1 MTVSSETAKVTYNG
15 DGSTS
20 SFSVTF
26 YFLNTSDVK
35 VIHRDANGNETTWT
49 EGSQYTLT
57 GAGAQSGGTVAV
69 STDPTDY
76 TPASGE
82 TLTIKRDL
90 DLTQE
95 TDYPE
100 GGQFPASAHE
110 DALDRSAMRDQ
121 QLKEEVDRKIGFSE
135 TSTASPGDFP
145 DPVSA
150 IRLIGYNAGNRFTL
164 FETVDLDLTDTVV
177 SSFIATLMDNADAA
191 AARATLGLGSAAV
204 RTVGTT
210 DASLPT
216 NANLKGTS
224 RTFGKGQLGRSH
236 NLGNLN
242 SATALRLANGNLQH
256 GTMTG
261 SFTLTAPDDNDQ
273 GWMELEL
280 TVDGTGGHTLTLS
293 GFNEASGAFDNT
305 AGKVNVLRIV
315 KHITNTYIDIVQA
328 A

>member
-26 YFLNTSDVK
+26 YFLDTSDVK
-35 VIHRDANGNETTWT
+35 VIHRDAGGNETTWT
-49 EGSQYTLT
+49 EGSQYALT
-57 GAGAQSGGTVAV
+57 GAGAQSGGTVTV
-69 STDPTDY
+69 STSPADY
-76 TPASGE
+76 TPAAGE
-82 TLTIKRDL
+82 TLTIKRNL

-135 TSTASPGDFP
+135 TSTASATLP
-145 DPVSA
+145 DPEA
-150 IRLIGYNAGNRFTL
+150 NKILTWNAAGT
-164 FETVDLDLTDTVV
+164 DLQNAVPADLSLVTVV
-177 SSFIATLMDNADAA
+177 SSFAETLLDDADAA
-191 AARATLGLGSAAV
+191 AARSTLGVAIGSDVQAY
-204 RTVGTT
+204 
-210 DASLPT
+210 DADTLKSDTSDTLT
-216 NANLKGTS
+216 KGMLAN
-224 RTFGKGQLGRSH
+224 SH

-242 SATALRLANGNLQH
+242 TNTTLSIANGNLQH
-256 GTMTG
+256 GTLGG
-261 SFTLTAPDDNDQ
+261 SITLTAPNDSDE

-280 TVDGTGGHTLTLS
+280 TVDGTGGYTLTLS
-293 GFNEASGAFDNT
+293 GFNTVSGEFDNT
-305 AGKVNVLRIV
+305 AGKVNVLRMV
-315 KHITNTYIDIVQA
+315 KHNTNTYIDIVQA

>member
-35 VIHRDANGNETTWT
+35 VIHRDADGNETTWT

-57 GAGAQSGGTVAV
+57 GAGAQSGGTVTV
-69 STDPTDY
+69 STGPADH

-82 TLTIKRDL
+82 TLTIKRNL

-121 QLKEEVDRKIGFSE
+121 QLKEEIDRKIGFSE
-135 TSTASPGDFP
+135 TSTAS
-145 DPVSA
+145 A
-150 IRLIGYNAGNRFTL
+150 ILPEPEANKILTWNADGTDLKNAVPADL
-164 FETVDLDLTDTVV
+164 SLVTVI
-177 SSFIATLMDNADAA
+177 SSFAETLLDDADAA
-191 AARATLGLGSAAV
+191 AARATLGAEAA
-204 RTVGTT
+204 
-210 DASLPT
+210 DADI
-216 NANLKGTS
+216 LKADVSDTL
-224 RTFGKGQLGRSH
+224 TKGMLAKSH
-236 NLGNLN
+236 DLGNLN
-242 SATALRLANGNLQH
+242 ANATLSIANGNLQH
-256 GTMTG
+256 GRLTG
-261 SFTLTAPDDNDQ
+261 SIRLTAPNDTAE

-280 TVDGTGGHTLTLS
+280 TVDGIGGYTLTLS
-293 GFNEASGAFDNT
+293 GFNEVSGTFDNT

-315 KHITNTYIDIVQA
+315 KHNTNTYIDIVQA